1 MRRDPHLSTIRHWI
15 GTRRDNPLAR
25 WQLIRNPC
33 HVDIVTPSEDI
44 VKQDSF
50 SVGEA
55 YAAAVAVLG
64 VCVAEGQ
71 DGMTYVG
78 HLGGGFMVMVGRGRV
93 WEPEA

>member
-1 MRRDPHLSTIRHWI
+1 M
-15 GTRRDNPLAR
+15 
-25 WQLIRNPC
+25 
-33 HVDIVTPSEDI
+33 
-44 VKQDSF
+44 
-50 SVGEA
+50 
-55 YAAAVAVLG
+55 LG